1 MHQDFDHN
9 PATSRPDKPWFLKW
23 RWWLI
28 VLSVIAA
35 MGWGIWQ
42 FSNKPEN
49 NAANAAAPKD
59 SHEQRP
65 VAVAVATASQGD
77 LPVFLHGLGTVTP
90 LRTVTVRSRVDGE
103 LVRVAFKE
111 SQLVQQG
118 DVLVEID
125 PRAFQVQLHQAEGQ
139 LLHDEA
145 LLKNAEID
153 LTRYQTLLKQDS
165 IAAQQTVTQEALVKQ
180 YRGTVEVDKA
190 QVENAKLQLSYT
202 KITAPITGR
211 LGLRLVDQGNL
222 VHATDSNGLVVIT
235 QLQPITV
242 VFTLPEDVV
251 PPVLRRWHSGASL
264 PIEAYDRT
272 GSQKLAEG
280 KLLAIDNVI
289 DPTTGTFKL
298 KAQFN
303 NDDGLLFANQFV
315 NIKMH
320 LDSLHNATLVA
331 TAAIQQGAMGS
342 FVYVVKEDQSVTV
355 QPVKVGPSNADTTA
369 VLDGLKAGQKV
380 VVEGIDKLRE
390 GIKVK
395 VLGQNN
401 DPPPAEASPRPHNKQ
416 P

>member
-1 MHQDFDHN
+1 LIT
-9 PATSRPDKPWFLKW
+9 PRPETPWLLKW
-23 RWWLI
+23 HWWLI

-35 MGWGIWQ
+35 IGYGIWQ
-42 FSNKPEN
+42 FNNKPEN
-49 NAANAAAPKD
+49 AAKAALPKD

-65 VAVAVATASQGD
+65 VAVAIATASQGD
-77 LPVFLHGLGTVTP
+77 LPIFLNGLGTVTP
-90 LRTVTVRSRVDGE
+90 LRTVTVHSRVDGE
-103 LVRVAFKE
+103 LIRVAFKE

-118 DVLVEID
+118 DLLVEID

-153 LTRYQTLLKQDS
+153 LTRYQTLLRQDS

-202 KITAPITGR
+202 KITAPVTGR

-251 PPVLRRWHSGASL
+251 PAVLRRWHSGASL

-280 KLLAIDNVI
+280 KLLALDNVI

-298 KAQFN
+298 KAQFS

-320 LDSLHNATLVA
+320 LDSLHNATLVP
-331 TAAIQQGAMGS
+331 TAAIQQGAIGS
-342 FVYVVKEDQSVTV
+342 FVYVVKDDQTVTV
-355 QPVKVGPSNADTTA
+355 QPVKVGPTNADTTA
-369 VLDGLKAGQKV
+369 VLDGLKPGHTV
-380 VVEGIDKLRE
+380 VVDGIDKLRE
-390 GIKVK
+390 GSKVK
-395 VLGQNN
+395 VLGQS
-401 DPPPAEASPRPHNKQ
+401 DGSPAAGAGPRPHNKQ